1 MKGIQILCLPV
12 VAALLLNSHPALSQN
27 TDKNKNN
34 PIQQIE
40 DSSGNQIIIDMP
52 DDILNLILSVPQQ
65 KRQTQGVN
73 RGGDNTK
80 SNGYRIQVFS
90 DGRNQST
97 LEQRAKARANAIV
110 AKFPK
115 YRGQVYSFSKAPN
128 WYTRVGN
135 FKTLQEAN
143 AALSELQ
150 RAFPGF
156 AQEMRTVKCKINN
169 K

>member
-1 MKGIQILCLPV
+1 MKGIKFLCLPA
-12 VAALLLNSHPALSQN
+12 VAALLLNSFPVLSQN
-27 TDKNKNN
+27 SEGNKNN

-52 DDILNLILSVPQQ
+52 DEILNLILSVQQQ
-65 KRQTQGVN
+65 KRQTQQGVN
-73 RGGDNTK
+73 NRSNGK
-80 SNGYRIQVFS
+80 MNGYRIQVFS
-90 DGRNQST
+90 DGRNQAT
-97 LEQRAKARANAIV
+97 LEMRAKARANAIV

-135 FKTLQEAN
+135 FKTQQEATS
-143 AALSELQ
+143 ALSELK

-156 AQEMRTVKCKINN
+156 ASEMRTVKCQIIN